1 MRCKACDSVLKQ
13 TEIVWN
19 TSINTF
25 EDLCRACRN
34 SVKETLQE
42 FDSVEENIRLPQDA
56 LTYYED
62 TVDVELDIEPEEVYN
77 DEHAGTTFGP
87 DETW

>member
-1 MRCKACDSVLKQ
+1 MRCKACDCILKQ

-25 EDLCRACRN
+25 EDLCRLCRN

-42 FDSVEENIRLPQDA
+42 FDSVEENKRLPQDA
-56 LTYYED
+56 LSYYED
-62 TVDVELDIEPEEVYN
+62 VVDVELDIEPEEVYN
-77 DEHAGTTFGP
+77 DDYAGYVGSP
-87 DETW
+87 EESW